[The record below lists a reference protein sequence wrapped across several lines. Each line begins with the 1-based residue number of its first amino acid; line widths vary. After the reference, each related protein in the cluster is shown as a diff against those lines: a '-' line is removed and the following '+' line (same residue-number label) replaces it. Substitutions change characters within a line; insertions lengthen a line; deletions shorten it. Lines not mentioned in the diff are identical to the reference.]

1 MRTSHSIVI
10 HMVAVVFQVTSFT
23 IVLPLASLDDVAIK
37 KIQHSQPNGL
47 GVENSGTFYT
57 IGMFRKEEGL
67 QIGKWRAHYNERP
80 HIRGVYSCING
91 RSAAK
96 DKRHK

>member
-1 MRTSHSIVI
+1 MRTSHSIVT
-10 HMVAVVFQVTSFT
+10 HMVAAVLQVTPFT
-23 IVLPLASLDDVAIK
+23 IALPLPSLDDVAIK

-47 GVENSGTFYT
+47 DVENLDAFYI
-57 IGMFRKEEGL
+57 IGMFRKVEGL
-67 QIGKWRAHYNERP
+67 QVGKWRAHYNERS